1 MDDERRIEEVA
12 ARYVRAVDHRDP
24 ATLAE
29 IFDEDAVVDV
39 FCYGE
44 DGLELLG
51 QVQGADTIG
60 KAVAGLMAPHPPRG
74 WSHHTTL
81 NPIIKVTGD
90 TATYDAQFLVYN
102 VVADKRP
109 EQGWPAGA
117 FGAQGKITPPIESG
131 YWYTTLAR
139 IGGEWKIAKH
149 IIKHDLPYVFP
160 AADGA

>member
-1 MDDERRIEEVA
+1 MDDERRIEEVV

-24 ATLAE
+24 ATMADIFIDDALVE
-29 IFDEDAVVDV
+29 I

-44 DGLELLG
+44 GELEPLG
-51 QVQGADTIG
+51 QVQGADNIG

-81 NPIIKVTGD
+81 NPIIAVTGD

-102 VVADKRP
+102 VLADKRP
-109 EQGWPAGA
+109 DEGWPAGA
-117 FGAQGKITPPIESG
+117 SGAQGAITPPIESG

-139 IGGEWKIAKH
+139 TDGHWKIAKH
-149 IIKHDLPYVFP
+149 IIKHDLPYAFP
-160 AADGA
+160 AAGSA